1 MAKSKRYILY
11 FLLALAASAFSQA
24 TPQRTSMSGIVVDA
38 ESGEN
43 SFCSCKDGKHKYVV
57 KNKDNEYYKKQIT
70 DLIF

>member
-38 ESGEN
+38 ESGETLPFVQVYFLHG
-43 SFCSCKDGKHKYVV
+43 S
-57 KNKDNEYYKKQIT
+57 
-70 DLIF
+70 L